1 VHGPFQV
8 PDPVGVAEGLRDM
21 AVGQSPAGLVE
32 KEQSDDEEEFT

>member
-1 VHGPFQV
+1 
-8 PDPVGVAEGLRDM
+8 VGVAEGLRDM